1 MGVLLDSLNLTNL
14 NKVDRW
20 GDYNKTNILFNQ
32 ETVNVNLIGT
42 DHKQIP
48 SLLHALKTNKLTL
61 GNIQTS
67 LKQVDLYNSEAILYS
82 EQGDKYRVPLF

>member
-1 MGVLLDSLNLTNL
+1 MGVLLDSLKLASL

-20 GDYNKTNILFNQ
+20 VDFNKTNIQFNQ

-42 DHKQIP
+42 DQKHIP

-61 GNIQTS
+61 GNIQAP

-82 EQGDKYRVPLF
+82 EKGDKYRVPLF